1 MMWMLS
7 TLLVGAGI
15 ALCAYG
21 VGLYR
26 NSRNAALTE
35 LLELQIEEPD
45 KSPQELSAL
54 MERAGAFTEKALDRT
69 PIAEKFRKILVQ
81 VGSPL
86 TAGEFGG
93 MLMFG
98 TLLSAILLLI
108 LTESFVAPALVLVG
122 IPMFTMARLKRKVR
136 KRVLKLEAQ
145 LPEVLQ
151 LVAGSLDSGTSLLTA
166 FELAAEEGDE
176 PLASELGRV
185 VGESAVGRPLID
197 ALEAMANRVGSNDF
211 AWTAKAI
218 RIQNQT
224 GGRLADTLKILA
236 EFMQARVEVRG
247 EIRALSAEAR
257 FSGLVLT
264 AMPIVIG
271 GLLFTIRR
279 EYVEPLLTKPAGNIM
294 LGAAALGIF
303 LGHVWMKKMGQVE
316 V

>member
-1 MMWMLS
+1 MMWLLS
-7 TLLVGAGI
+7 TLLIGAGI
-15 ALCAYG
+15 ALGAYG
-21 VGLYR
+21 VALYR
-26 NSRNAALTE
+26 NSRNAALNE

-54 MERAGAFTEKALDRT
+54 MERAGAFTEKTLDRT
-69 PIAEKFRKILVQ
+69 PLFEKLRKVLVQ
-81 VGSPL
+81 VGSTL
-86 TAGEFGG
+86 SAGEFAG
-93 MLMFG
+93 MLIFG
-98 TLLSAILLLI
+98 TLLSAMFLLL
-108 LTESFVAPALVLVG
+108 LTESFVAPLFALVA
-122 IPMFTMARLKRKVR
+122 IPGVTINRLKRKIR
-136 KRVLKLEAQ
+136 KRLLKLEAQ

-176 PLASELGRV
+176 PLSSELGRV

-197 ALEAMANRVGSNDF
+197 ALEAMATRVGSNDF

-264 AMPIVIG
+264 AMPICIG

-279 EYVEPLLTKPAGNIM
+279 EYVEPLLSTGAGNMM
-294 LGAAALGIF
+294 LGGAAMGIF
-303 LGHVWMKKMGQVE
+303 MGHVWMKKMGQVE